1 MTSTKR
7 VAAALFALLA
17 LATLGSAQ
25 GSKRTAH
32 IRTVRGFVSDK
43 DGNPAAAAI
52 IFLKNMRTQ
61 AIESRITDDSGN
73 YHFSG
78 INPNADYEIHA
89 EKDGA
94 RSATRTVSSLD
105 SRDQIIINLKLDPKR
120 S

>member
-7 VAAALFALLA
+7 VPAALFVLLA

-25 GSKRTAH
+25 SSKRAAH

-61 AIESRITDDSGN
+61 AIESRITDESGN
-73 YHFSG
+73 YHFNG

-89 EKDGA
+89 EKDGT
-94 RSATRTVSSLD
+94 RSATRRVSSLD
-105 SRDQIIINLKLDPKR
+105 TRNQIIINLKLDPKG